1 MANITLINLV
11 TTELVQK
18 KKISEYS
25 IRNEVCNP
33 NGEPRVILSLLTKYN
48 QIIKD
53 IQLWE
58 SLLDEITNVPNKNEE
73 GDDNN

>member
-1 MANITLINLV
+1 MANIELINLV

-25 IRNEVCNP
+25 IRNEVSNP
-33 NGEPRVILSLLTKYN
+33 NGEPQVILRLLTKYN
-48 QIIKD
+48 QIIND

-58 SLLDEITNVPNKNEE
+58 SLLDEITNVPEENEE
-73 GDDNN
+73 GDNNN

>member
-1 MANITLINLV
+1 MANIELINLV

-25 IRNEVCNP
+25 IGNEVNNP
-33 NGEPRVILSLLTKYN
+33 SGEPQVVLRLLREYN
-48 QIIKD
+48 QIIGD

-58 SLLDEITNVPNKNEE
+58 SLLDEITNIPEE
-73 GDDNN
+73 KKDGDNNN